1 MYLHALSG
9 SGGFSSAIADIKQY
23 FPTGLFCQ
31 PSSMITEYEVSYRFS
46 YSSCVGPHGNLL
58 VYIYRELGYIEVAYI
73 KVYIIMEGTT
83 VTLYMSM
90 KCGTWATCQGVGT
103 FRETVKVLKLH
114 VYV

>member
-1 MYLHALSG
+1 MQCTCMYMHALSG

-58 VYIYRELGYIEVAYI
+58 VYIAWSQD
-73 KVYIIMEGTT
+73 M
-83 VTLYMSM
+83 
-90 KCGTWATCQGVGT
+90 
-103 FRETVKVLKLH
+103 
-114 VYV
+114 